1 MRPNVLQRSRPL
13 IAKASATAKSLPA
26 PVGGWNARDSIAD
39 MDEKDAVIL
48 TNFFPSTTSVNLR
61 GGYSQFATGFGAQV
75 ETVISYSGATTNKLF
90 GIAGGSVYDATAG
103 GAVGAAALSSLINSR
118 WQYVNIATPGGNF
131 IEMCNGADS
140 VYTFNGTTWTDQSG
154 NITGVTSSTLIN
166 INLHKNRVW
175 FVEVGTLKAWYLP
188 VQSISGAA
196 AALDLSSFCPHG
208 GYLMAMAT
216 WTMDAGYGVDDMA
229 VFVTSNGDCLF
240 YRGTDPS
247 SASTWALVGAFWIG
261 SPIGRRC
268 FVKYQ
273 GDLLIITRDGLFPLS
288 NALRSSRLD
297 PRAALT
303 DKIQRAVSD
312 AVASYASNFGW
323 RVLPYPAEDALILNV
338 PVQTNA
344 NQQQYV
350 MNTITGAWCN
360 FTGWYANDFEIYND
374 DLYFGGT
381 NYIAL
386 AWDTYADAGQAI
398 PTIGLQAFNHF
409 GSPAQLKRFTM
420 IRPTFYASS
429 PPAVNGQINV
439 DYDQSP
445 ATATLAAASAI
456 GALWDTGVWDTGI
469 WGAGLELSR
478 LWQGAAGVGSCGAPN
493 VATNTNAIELQWLS
507 TDVVFQP
514 GAII

>member
-1 MRPNVLQRSRPL
+1 MAVKR
-13 IAKASATAKSLPA
+13 ATAQSKSLPA

-48 TNFFPSTTSVNLR
+48 ENMFPSTTSVNLR
-61 GGYSQFATGFGAQV
+61 GGYSQYSTGYGGQV
-75 ETVISYSGATTNKLF
+75 ETVISYSGAATNKLF
-90 GIAGGSVYDATAG
+90 GIAGGSVFDGTAG
-103 GAVGAAALSSLINSR
+103 GAVGAAALSGLTNSR
-118 WQYVNIATPGGNF
+118 WQYINIATAGGNF

-140 VYTFNGTTWTDQSG
+140 VYTFDGTTWTDRSAS
-154 NITGVTSSTLIN
+154 ITGVTSSTLIS

-175 FVEVGTLKAWYLP
+175 FVQKDTLKAWYLP
-188 VQSISGAA
+188 VQSITGAA
-196 AALDLSSFCPHG
+196 VAYDLSAFCPHG

-229 VFVTSNGDCLF
+229 VFVTSNGDCLV

-323 RVLPYPAEDALILNV
+323 QVIPYPAEDALILNV
-338 PVQTNA
+338 PVQTNS

-360 FTGWYANDFEIYND
+360 FTGWGANCFELYED
-374 DLYFGGT
+374 DLYFGGSDFIGKAWNT
-381 NYIAL
+381 N
-386 AWDTYADAGQAI
+386 ADAGQAI
-398 PTIGLQAFNHF
+398 PTRALQAFSYF
-409 GSPAQLKRFTM
+409 GSPAKLKRFTM

-439 DYDQSP
+439 DFDDSP
-445 ATATLAAASAI
+445 STATLSAASAI
-456 GALWDTGVWDTGI
+456 GGLWDTGVWDTAL
-469 WGAGLELSR
+469 WGADLELSR
-478 LWQGAAGVGSCGAPN
+478 LWQGASGVGYCGAPN
-493 VATNTNAIELQWLS
+493 IKTSTNAIDLQWLA
-507 TDVVFQP
+507 TDIVFEQ
-514 GAII
+514 GAIL